1 MRLDLFLKKMRL
13 VKQRTLAKELCEA
26 GRVLLNGHPAKPSH
40 EVRAED
46 RIRVQ
51 MLQRE
56 IEVRVLDVPHG
67 NVARR
72 DVSKWIEVLRDE
84 HLDAADRVGRVF
96 EGDAEPRDEMD

>member
-13 VKQRTLAKELCEA
+13 VKQRTLAKELCDA
-26 GRVLLNGHPAKPSH
+26 GRVLVDGHPAKPSH

-46 RIRVQ
+46 RIHVQ

-56 IEVRVLDVPHG
+56 IEVRVLGVPHG

-72 DVSKWIEVLRDE
+72 DVPKWIEFLRDE

-96 EGDAEPRDEMD
+96 ENDAEPGDEMD